1 MTVSGSRWRLR
12 GRFPEGSLE
21 GAPYPTLIRHLLW
34 HRKLRTAE
42 EAERFMEGPPAEYD
56 PLLLPDIEPALS
68 RLRQA
73 LRDGERI
80 AVYGDFDVDGVTAS
94 ALLVEG
100 LWSLGADAF
109 AYIPDRFSEGYGLNC
124 AALDG
129 LRADGAAL
137 LIAADCGT
145 NSPKE
150 VAHARGLG
158 MDVAIIDHH
167 SVLRGLPAAA
177 VTVNPKRADS
187 RYPDRELATVGIAY
201 KVMGALFESMGQ
213 AWDSERGLD
222 LVALGTVADVAPVLG
237 ENRWLVKSGLRRLA
251 RSERPGLRA
260 LMEAAR
266 IEPTRVNTEA
276 IGYGLGPRL
285 NAAGRLKHARLAL
298 ELLLERDEV
307 EAERRALELTA
318 LNRERQ
324 ERTAAALELAAEL
337 LEQEDAE
344 SPLIFVGHEEIPSGI
359 AGLVAGR
366 LAEGRH
372 RPAVVY
378 ERGEKTSRASCRSI
392 PQFDIAGALQGCAEL
407 LERFGGHRAA
417 AGFTARNEK
426 MPSLKEGLV
435 RQAEEALAGVE
446 LISTIDIDAALPLR
460 ALRGKEIRL
469 ISQMGPFGEGNPE
482 PTFLSR
488 GVEVVECRI
497 IGSDGKHLR
506 LKLRDADEEGGR
518 VTWPAIAFGLGEAGV
533 REGQRLD
540 VVYSLAADRRDQGL
554 ELRVKDVAVTE
565 AQDSQEQAEKE
576 ALR

>member
-1 MTVSGSRWRLR
+1 MSVSGRRWRLR
-12 GRFPEGSLE
+12 RRFPEGALA

-34 HRKLRTAE
+34 HRGLRTVD
-42 EAERFMEGPPAEYD
+42 EATGFMEGPPVEHD
-56 PLLLPDIEPALS
+56 PLLLPDIEAALG

-100 LWSLGADAF
+100 LRSLGADVF

-124 AALDG
+124 AALDR
-129 LRADGAAL
+129 LRAGGATL
-137 LIAADCGT
+137 LVTADCGSS
-145 NSPKE
+145 SPKE

-158 MDVAIIDHH
+158 MEVVILDHH
-167 SVLRGLPAAA
+167 SVPAELPGAATA
-177 VTVNPKRADS
+177 TVNPKRADS
-187 RYPDRELATVGIAY
+187 RYPHRELASVGLAH
-201 KVMGALFESMGQ
+201 KLMAALHESLSLSGG
-213 AWDSERGLD
+213 WEEDRSLD
-222 LVALGTVADVAPVLG
+222 LVALGTVADVAPVVG
-237 ENRWLVKSGLRRLA
+237 ENRWLVKRGLERLA

-260 LMEAAR
+260 LMEVAG
-266 IEPTRVNTEA
+266 IEPTRVDTET

-298 ELLLERDEV
+298 ELLLEEDEE
-307 EAERRALELTA
+307 EAQRRALELTA

-337 LEQEDAE
+337 LTQEDVE
-344 SPLIFVGHEEIPSGI
+344 SPLIFVGHAEIASGI

-366 LAEGRH
+366 LAEGRY

-378 ERGEKTSRASCRSI
+378 ERGEERSRASCRSI
-392 PQFDIAGALQGCAEL
+392 PEFDITGALRGCEEL

-426 MPSLKEGLV
+426 LASLREGLL
-435 RQAEEALAGVE
+435 RQAEEALAEVE
-446 LISTIDIDAALPLR
+446 LVPAIDIDAALPLA
-460 ALRGKEIRL
+460 ALRGREIRL
-469 ISQMGPFGEGNPE
+469 ISQMGPFGEGNRE

-497 IGSDGKHLR
+497 VGSDGQHLR
-506 LKLRDADEEGGR
+506 LKLRTEADDGGGR
-518 VTWPAIAFGLGEAGV
+518 VTWPAIAFGLGETDV

-540 VVYSLAADRRDQGL
+540 VVYSLAADRRDSAL
-554 ELRVKDVAVTE
+554 ELRVKDVAPTE
-565 AQDSQEQAEKE
+565 QEAGPPGK
-576 ALR
+576 A